1 MEIFHAI
8 VTCLEITPTFQQSI
22 SYQYQVV
29 AIMADVIV
37 MNSLACRVFRLL
49 RQLKARDGQ
58 LTRLRD
64 VISLEGLRQNT
75 QRGVVMREVSV
86 RRPTVV

>member
-1 MEIFHAI
+1 MEIFHVI

-29 AIMADVIV
+29 AIMADIIV
-37 MNSLACRVFRLL
+37 VNSLACRVFNLL
-49 RQLKARDGQ
+49 CQLKARDGQ

-64 VISLEGLRQNT
+64 VISLGGFR
-75 QRGVVMREVSV
+75 
-86 RRPTVV
+86 